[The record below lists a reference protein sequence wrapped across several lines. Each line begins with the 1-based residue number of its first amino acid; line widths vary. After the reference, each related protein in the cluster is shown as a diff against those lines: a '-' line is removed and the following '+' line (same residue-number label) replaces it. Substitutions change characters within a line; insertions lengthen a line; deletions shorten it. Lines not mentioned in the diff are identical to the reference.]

1 MKLGAHK
8 DSRLAIIDSSTLKK
22 GESMNGREPSIS
34 PSARIARN
42 ATVVGDV
49 EIGANATILF
59 NATLRGDLNRKI
71 IIGDRTNVQE
81 LACIHVPMDA
91 DTIIGDDVSVGHGAI
106 LHGCTIGNGS
116 LIGMGAIVLD
126 GARIGERC
134 LVGAGALVT
143 GKADIPDG
151 MLVIGSPAKAVRS
164 LSDEE
169 LKSLADNAAEYV
181 RIGKD
186 LTEQGL
192 LKEGY
197 AANSATFMQEQ

>member
-1 MKLGAHK
+1 M
-8 DSRLAIIDSSTLKK
+8 D
-22 GESMNGREPSIS
+22 GREPNLS

-49 EIGANATILF
+49 EIGADATILF
-59 NATLRGDLNRKI
+59 NATLRGDLDRKI

-151 MLVIGSPAKAVRS
+151 MLVIGSPAKAIRK
-164 LSDEE
+164 LTEEE
-169 LKSLADNAAEYV
+169 LESIADNAAEYV

-186 LTEQGL
+186 LAEQGL
-192 LKEGY
+192 LEEGY
-197 AANSATFMQEQ
+197 AANR

>member
-1 MKLGAHK
+1 MKLGARK
-8 DSRLAIIDSSTLKK
+8 GAQFAIMGHLLLK
-22 GESMNGREPSIS
+22 GESMAGREPNLS

-49 EIGANATILF
+49 EIGADATILF
-59 NATLRGDLNRKI
+59 NATLRGDLDRKI

-91 DTIIGDDVSVGHGAI
+91 DTIIGNDVSVGHGAI

-151 MLVIGSPAKAVRS
+151 MLVIGSPAKAIRK
-164 LSDEE
+164 LTEEE
-169 LKSLADNAAEYV
+169 LESIADNAAEYV

-186 LTEQGL
+186 LAEQGL
-192 LKEGY
+192 LEEGY
-197 AANSATFMQEQ
+197 AANR